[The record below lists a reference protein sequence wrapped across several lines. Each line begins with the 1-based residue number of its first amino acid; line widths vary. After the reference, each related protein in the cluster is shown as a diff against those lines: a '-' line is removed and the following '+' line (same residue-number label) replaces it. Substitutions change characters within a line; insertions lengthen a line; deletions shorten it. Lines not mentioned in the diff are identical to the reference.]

1 MSTEANPRLT
11 LVFEVL
17 GRGFIIQR
25 VILIFGIES
34 ESKVN
39 RTRLNSAQSTFFG
52 NHPSSNNI
60 TRCQVP
66 SRVRALES

>member
-17 GRGFIIQR
+17 GRGFMIQR

-39 RTRLNSAQSTFFG
+39 RTRLNSFWKSPVVKQY
-52 NHPSSNNI
+52 HPLPSSMM
-60 TRCQVP
+60 CYCVV
-66 SRVRALES
+66 S